1 MNISIYFS
9 SNTFT
14 LKAGVTL
21 NLLHNQTLLKN
32 FYYIY
37 AALFILFLIYFFSGI
52 GALGVL
58 VNYMATGVL
67 IISWFFSSRL
77 FKMIG
82 GLFITVG
89 VIFTLTSG
97 EGFGEI
103 ISNSTSNLS
112 LLMFFSLLPWIG
124 TVVKVGGLDESVTD
138 MIQDRANRVDRIY
151 GSSVF
156 TTYFLGIFLNISA
169 IYIIQRVLNVLFNN
183 ASVSLKNEFI
193 IKATLR
199 AFALAVIWSPLEV
212 IVGLTVDSTGVS
224 YFTLFPWLMLTS
236 VIVGLTEVLL
246 TRREF
251 NGVTIDAE
259 LEEIN
264 SEALKKSII
273 KMIILLISF
282 LSVVMFFNLTSELD
296 FVLTVALIIV
306 PFSFAAAFVM
316 KRLPLFLKTGWSTW
330 KNHNNNMQNFS
341 VLFLS
346 LGIFSGGF
354 NSSFIPE
361 LMQQVFGYVDSFLIL
376 ILLLIMVVIYG
387 LAMVGVHP
395 VATLAI
401 LSEVLVPV
409 LTAENALSIGIV
421 MVVCGM
427 GISAAAPYGVNA
439 TMTAQS
445 MHINPYKITMM
456 NMGFSLRM
464 GMTGI
469 LIAIIALF
477 I

>member
-1 MNISIYFS
+1 MKAG
-9 SNTFT
+9 FT
-14 LKAGVTL
+14 L
-21 NLLHNQTLLKN
+21 NILHNQTILRN

-52 GALGVL
+52 GALGIL
-58 VNYMATGVL
+58 VNYMAIGVL
-67 IISWFFSSRL
+67 IISWIFSSRL

-82 GLFITVG
+82 GLFIAAG
-89 VIFTLTSG
+89 VIFSLTSG
-97 EGFGEI
+97 EGLGAI
-103 ISNSTSNLS
+103 IGNSTSNLP

-124 TVVKVGGLDESVTD
+124 TVVKVGGLDESITD
-138 MIQDRANRVDRIY
+138 MIQDRANRVDKIY

-169 IYIIQRVLNVLFNN
+169 IYIIQHVLNDLFNK
-183 ASVSLKNEFI
+183 ASTSLKNEFI
-193 IKATLR
+193 IKSTLR

-224 YFTLFPWLMLTS
+224 YFTLLPWLLLTS
-236 VIVGLTEVLL
+236 VTVGLIEVFL

-259 LEEIN
+259 FDEIN
-264 SEALKKSII
+264 SSALKKSII

-282 LSVVMFFNLTSELD
+282 LSAVMFFNMTSELD

-306 PFSFAAAFVM
+306 PFSFVAAFTM
-316 KRLPLFLKTGWSTW
+316 KRLPIFLKTGWSTW

-354 NSSFIPE
+354 NSSFVPG

-376 ILLLIMVVIYG
+376 ILLLIMGLIYG
-387 LAMVGVHP
+387 LAMIGVHP

-401 LSEVLVPV
+401 LAEVLVPV
-409 LTAENALSIGIV
+409 MTAENALPIGIV

-445 MHINPYKITMM
+445 MHINPYRITRM

-464 GMTGI
+464 GMSGI

>member
-1 MNISIYFS
+1 MVDIFPYTFIAKAG
-9 SNTFT
+9 FT
-14 LKAGVTL
+14 LNIL
-21 NLLHNQTLLKN
+21 YNQTLLRN
-32 FYYIY
+32 FYSIY

-52 GALGVL
+52 ESLGVFVEYL
-58 VNYMATGVL
+58 AIGVL
-67 IISWFFSSRL
+67 IISWIFSSRL

-82 GLFITVG
+82 GLFVAAG

-97 EGFGEI
+97 GGIGTI
-103 ISNSTSNLS
+103 ISNSTSNLP

-124 TVVKVGGLDESVTD
+124 TVVKVGGLDESITD
-138 MIQDRANRVDRIY
+138 MIQDQKNRVDKIY

-169 IYIIQRVLNVLFNN
+169 IYIIQRVLNDLFKR
-183 ASVSLKNEFI
+183 APVTLKNEFI
-193 IKATLR
+193 IKSTLR

-224 YFTLFPWLMLTS
+224 YFTLLPWLLLTS
-236 VIVGLTEVLL
+236 VIVGVTEVLL

-251 NGVTIDAE
+251 KGFTIDGPFD
-259 LEEIN
+259 EIN
-264 SEALKKSII
+264 GESLRRSII
-273 KMIILLISF
+273 KMVILLISF
-282 LSVVMFFNLTSELD
+282 LGTVMFFNMNSD
-296 FVLTVALIIV
+296 IGFIMTVALIIL
-306 PFSFAAAFVM
+306 PFSFVAAFIM
-316 KRLPLFLKTGWSTW
+316 KRLPIFLRTGWKTW
-330 KNHNNNMQNFS
+330 KNHNNHLQNFS

-354 NSSFIPE
+354 NSSAAPDV
-361 LMQQVFGYVDSFLIL
+361 MQQVFGYVDSFLIL
-376 ILLLIMVVIYG
+376 ILLLIMAVIYG
-387 LAMVGVHP
+387 LAMIGVHP

-401 LSEVLVPV
+401 LAEVLVPV
-409 LTAENALSIGIV
+409 MTAENALSIGIV

-445 MHINPYKITMM
+445 MGINPYKITKM

-464 GMTGI
+464 GLTGI
-469 LIAIIALF
+469 LIAMIALV